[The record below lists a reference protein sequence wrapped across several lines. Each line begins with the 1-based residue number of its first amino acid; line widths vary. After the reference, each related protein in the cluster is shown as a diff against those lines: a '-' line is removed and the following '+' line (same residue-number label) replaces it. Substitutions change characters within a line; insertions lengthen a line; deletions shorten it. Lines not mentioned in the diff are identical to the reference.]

1 MLRRLYDW
9 TMALAGHRHAM
20 WALAAVAF
28 AESSFFPIPPDVLI
42 IPMVLAAREKAWR
55 IALVAT
61 LASAAGGLAGYAIG
75 AGLYE
80 SVGQAII
87 QFYGLATK
95 YQEFSHLYNEWGAW
109 IVAAAGFT
117 PIPYKV
123 FTIASGAT
131 GLDIWVFTIASV
143 LSRGARFFLVAA
155 LLWQFGPPIRDFIER
170 HLPIL
175 TAAFFVFLFGGFL
188 VLKYL
193 V

>member
-28 AESSFFPIPPDVLI
+28 AESSFFPVPPDVLI
-42 IPMVLAAREKAWR
+42 IPMVLAARERAWR

-61 LASAAGGLAGYAIG
+61 LASAAGGLAGYVIG

-80 SVGQAII
+80 TVGQPII
-87 QFYGLATK
+87 AFYGLAAK
-95 YQEFSHLYNEWGAW
+95 YQEFSQLYNEWGAW

-143 LSRGARFFLVAA
+143 LARGARFFLVAA
-155 LLWQFGPPIRDFIER
+155 LLWKFGPPIRVFIEKN
-170 HLPIL
+170 LPIL
-175 TAAFFVFLFGGFL
+175 ATLFFIFLLGGFL
-188 VLKYL
+188 ALKYL
-193 V
+193 I